1 MNKTYKILFNLI
13 LLFNFFGTYI
23 DSLGNNRYSNHD
35 TVFVMSNQ
43 GFTDYVV
50 IDCDTLSAR
59 DIFWKTVDWINK
71 TYNNPNEV
79 LLTQVEGDY
88 LIFRGIAPNMVYL
101 KPMGSKLF
109 YSVRYRVIISFKDGR
124 YKFDVDTL
132 EMCNTNPNINPV
144 WTELGIS
151 KGSIDYYYHT
161 KNGEIQ
167 KIFQNYEIAIPEFFN
182 NLNRNL
188 KDYILSS
195 DNLKQNDW

>member
-1 MNKTYKILFNLI
+1 MISMIVIYFPFSTYGTTIENDTLRNESIPYSYFEFN
-13 LLFNFFGTYI
+13 
-23 DSLGNNRYSNHD
+23 SN
-35 TVFVMSNQ
+35 

-50 IDCDTLSAR
+50 TECDTLSAR

-101 KPMGSKLF
+101 KSMGSKLF
-109 YSVRYRVIISFKDGR
+109 YSVRYRVIISFKEGR

-151 KGSIDYYYHT
+151 KGSIDFLYNT

-182 NLNRNL
+182 KLNRNL
-188 KDYILSS
+188 RDYILNI
-195 DNLKQNDW
+195 DNSKKDDW